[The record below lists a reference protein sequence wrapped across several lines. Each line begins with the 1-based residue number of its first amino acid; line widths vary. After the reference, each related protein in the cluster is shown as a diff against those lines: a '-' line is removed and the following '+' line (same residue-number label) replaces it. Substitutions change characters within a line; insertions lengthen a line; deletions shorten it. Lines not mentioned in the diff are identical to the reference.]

1 MFKRNTSTGYRL
13 SKRSVQVTRQGWYFI
28 LLSLGVGLS
37 ALRTGNNNLFLAL
50 GTMLGT
56 ILVSGALA
64 SLNLSRIEVRR
75 RLPNHL
81 RSCTPFLAEL
91 TLHNTKRWLPSFA
104 IEVEDMAQG
113 RPLDRRCFFLKVSA
127 GRSQSTSY
135 RHAFWRRGRQSM
147 TGTRIST
154 CYPFGFIRRSR
165 IIPNRQEVLILPN
178 AVRTTARPKQG
189 AMFEAAWTRARRSR
203 RGDPY
208 SLRPFRIGDDP
219 SSIHHKAS
227 AHAGRPIVREFED
240 RSGRR
245 VAIVLDNRLI
255 LKRSYLSAAD
265 EVEDAISRA
274 AFLAEDLLRKG
285 LQVSIIHR
293 SGRVPFGAGPEQ
305 LGIIL
310 RHLALM
316 SYADGTS
323 PQPRLPQGVAIIQ
336 VELGWTQSQEGSL
349 KPQQEAA

>member
-1 MFKRNTSTGYRL
+1 MFKRNAGTGYHF

-56 ILVSGALA
+56 ILVSGVLA
-64 SLNLSRIEVRR
+64 TLNLSRIEVRR
-75 RLPNHL
+75 RLPSHL

-91 TLHNTKRWLPSFA
+91 TLHNAKRLLPSFA

-113 RPLDRRCFFLKVSA
+113 RPLDRRCYFLKVSA
-127 GRSQSTSY
+127 GRSQTTSY
-135 RHAFWRRGRQSM
+135 RHAFWRRGRQTM

-165 IIPNRQEVLILPN
+165 VIPNPQEVLVLP
-178 AVRTTARPKQG
+178 AATRTVTRPKRG
-189 AMFEAAWTRARRSR
+189 TMFEADWTTARRSR

-208 SLRPFRIGDDP
+208 SLRPFRAGDDP
-219 SSIHHKAS
+219 SAIHHKAS

-240 RSGRR
+240 RSGHR
-245 VAIVLDNRLI
+245 VTIVLDNRLL
-255 LKRSYLSAAD
+255 LKKSYLSAAD

-274 AFLAEDLLRKG
+274 AFLAEDLLRKDMEVM
-285 LQVSIIHR
+285 LIHR
-293 SGRVPFGAGPEQ
+293 SGQVPFGAGPDH
-305 LGIIL
+305 LGVIL
-310 RHLALM
+310 RHLALLP
-316 SYADGTS
+316 YADGTS
-323 PQPRLPQGVAIIQ
+323 PMPRLPQGIAVIE
-336 VELGWTQSQEGSL
+336 VVPGWSQDSEIMSDP
-349 KPQQEAA
+349 KWEAA